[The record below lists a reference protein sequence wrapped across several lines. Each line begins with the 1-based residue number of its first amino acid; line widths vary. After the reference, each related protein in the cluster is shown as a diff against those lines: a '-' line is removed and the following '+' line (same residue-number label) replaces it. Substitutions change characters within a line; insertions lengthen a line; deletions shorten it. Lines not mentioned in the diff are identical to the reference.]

1 MATHEGDPEARR
13 ARRIEAAFRVRYRS
27 IDELVVALTHD
38 LSRGGLFMR
47 TTRFLPINA
56 IVRVH
61 LELPDGG
68 GELPVI
74 CRVAFVRAEPEAI
87 ALDKPAGMGV
97 EFLDLGPDKL
107 ATLER
112 FVAEHVPGSK
122 SATPHRTLDLVVA
135 DDDVSVRG
143 AIVSALRRRGDRVI
157 EAEDGLAALAA
168 CLKRPPDLVLS
179 DVQMPR
185 MDGWQL
191 VRMLRARPTLAR
203 VPLVLM
209 TTLTDDESRLTG
221 YRLGVDDY
229 VGKPVREDELMLRV
243 DRVVARSRQSDP
255 HERRTLRGDLEN
267 VTLGSVLSFLSLE
280 QKTGVLLVVGEAS
293 ARFYLRD
300 GAPLRIEIGD
310 DPIAGLDDPGLQA
323 LLGWSRGQFE
333 FAAQEVACADDLQTS
348 VNALLLEHAR
358 RSDEGGR

>member
-1 MATHEGDPEARR
+1 MAPEHGDADVRR
-13 ARRIEAAFRVRYRS
+13 TRRVEAAFRVRYRS
-27 IDELVVALTHD
+27 IDDLVVALTHD

-56 IVRVH
+56 VVRVH

-74 CRVAFVRAEPEAI
+74 CRVAFVRADTEA
-87 ALDKPAGMGV
+87 ATSGKPAGMGV
-97 EFLDLGPDKL
+97 EFLDLGADKL
-107 ATLER
+107 AQLER
-112 FVAEHVPGSK
+112 FVAEHVPGTA
-122 SATPHRTLDLVVA
+122 SAAPRRALDIVVA
-135 DDDVSVRG
+135 DDDDAMRAPVV
-143 AIVSALRRRGDRVI
+143 AALRRRGDRVR
-157 EAEDGLAALAA
+157 EAEDGLAALGA
-168 CLKRPPDLVLS
+168 CLKQPPDLIIS

-203 VPLVLM
+203 IPLVLL

-229 VGKPVREDELMLRV
+229 LGKPVRDDELIVRV
-243 DRVVARSRQSDP
+243 DRVVARAQQSQG
-255 HERRTLRGDLEN
+255 HERRTLRGDLEH
-267 VTLGSVLSFLSLE
+267 VTLGSVLSFLALE
-280 QKTGVLLVVGEAS
+280 QKTGVLLVVGSAS
-293 ARFYLRD
+293 ARIFLSR
-300 GAPLRIEIGD
+300 GAPLRVEIDETPVAGRD
-310 DPIAGLDDPGLQA
+310 DPALQA

-348 VNALLLEHAR
+348 VTALLLEHAR
-358 RSDEGGR
+358 RSDEGSR